1 MLPAPRQTCSS
12 VPGGDDPPAAPAL
25 LRPRTLEGGR
35 GGAESGD
42 HSGMGRKEGDSAGS
56 RRHWKLIPQV
66 WLIPP
71 GPGGCSFPVGLAH
84 PADPGSSRLVPPGP
98 GAGRCLPLAAAGSGC
113 CPGTPDARGSQI
125 HGEPAPAPETH
136 TPPSCPAARAAEPRV
151 APGSA
156 PRLPLLGYWFG
167 VPGLH
172 KPQTRTSI
180 TPQQE
185 EKVQR
190 EQDPAPGCWP
200 PSPRGA
206 APGLPFQGSQL
217 VHSPNPE

>member
-12 VPGGDDPPAAPAL
+12 VPGGDDPPDAPAL

-84 PADPGSSRLVPPGP
+84 RAGSRLIPRIQAHPGWS
-98 GAGRCLPLAAAGSGC
+98 R
-113 CPGTPDARGSQI
+113 
-125 HGEPAPAPETH
+125 
-136 TPPSCPAARAAEPRV
+136 RV
-151 APGSA
+151 
-156 PRLPLLGYWFG
+156 
-167 VPGLH
+167 
-172 KPQTRTSI
+172 
-180 TPQQE
+180 
-185 EKVQR
+185 
-190 EQDPAPGCWP
+190 PAPGAAS
-200 PSPRGA
+200 PSRPRAAGA
-206 APGLPFQGSQL
+206 APGPPTRGDPKSMVSLPLPQKPTPHPPARPQEQQ
-217 VHSPNPE
+217 NPA